1 MYNAHLLDHKVLLNP
16 VREEAIYANPIQNR
30 YEKLT
35 GAYLGLAIA
44 TNIEQQIRYT
54 VNTLT
59 DLDLAFS
66 EILSQLEDKQVTE
79 LNVNSFFELE
89 KEHIYLIS
97 NFFEDLDSI
106 ARSLNIIKHPSD
118 KVSQESLEFLDELL
132 ATYID
137 TISAFNTGFDYYSQT
152 QDTDDFLCLQI
163 KSIVDIYYTLV
174 ASIDAYL
181 GGKLEDLVLMA
192 QETSL
197 FNIYYQRNFIEAAK
211 QIHLSVDEFAH
222 LPLVDIE
229 ISRQWDVYRLI
240 QNVINGKLTFKV
252 ALEKV
257 QKIQE
262 KSLQAYNKAF
272 NQEFA

>member
-35 GAYLGLAIA
+35 GAYLGIAIA

-59 DLDLAFS
+59 DLDLSFS

-89 KEHIYLIS
+89 KEHIYLVS

-106 ARSLNIIKHPSD
+106 AKSLNIIKHPSD

-137 TISAFNTGFDYYSQT
+137 TISLFNTGFDYYSQK

-211 QIHLSVDEFAH
+211 QIHLSGDEFAH

-229 ISRQWDVYRLI
+229 ITRQWDVYRLI
-240 QNVINGKLTFKV
+240 QNVINGKLTFKI